1 MTLLKAGS
9 ISRKRINL
17 LLLIILLALPIYSAE
32 LRVMLASDDSNELD
46 FLSSALSA
54 FGGTADS
61 SYALSAYNE
70 RASRENQIKKE
81 KEIDSSYQSE
91 KTIASGSADVSSFD
105 GTLDIKYIYPEVAEG
120 DKRYLRAGDEYAYSY
135 YKAKESADLILYLK
149 SETIGG
155 VDYMSLLLDGNVIRE
170 GVYLSELMD
179 EEERELLTVLMPYF
193 KSDEYRLYELSLP
206 SLSSVIVDG
215 LSLAEGTAF
224 IALKAGEHE
233 FYISSPRYK
242 SSKFIVNVGEESVI
256 EFTLEEKEE
265 RALFINMRPYD
276 AELYY
281 QGDKMESHLI
291 RSSVSPFSIALKR
304 PGFAFYS
311 FESKRDIDTLDLYM
325 RPEWMDDSNIL
336 KNEKEEF
343 YKSLFTT
350 LISFG
355 AAIGAESLK
364 RIYSE
369 VDFGPA
375 DVVFT
380 GVSLVSLIYMIDSI
394 SSYYNAARYS
404 L

>member
-1 MTLLKAGS
+1 
-9 ISRKRINL
+9 
-17 LLLIILLALPIYSAE
+17 
-32 LRVMLASDDSNELD
+32 
-46 FLSSALSA
+46 
-54 FGGTADS
+54 
-61 SYALSAYNE
+61 
-70 RASRENQIKKE
+70 
-81 KEIDSSYQSE
+81 
-91 KTIASGSADVSSFD
+91 
-105 GTLDIKYIYPEVAEG
+105 
-120 DKRYLRAGDEYAYSY
+120 
-135 YKAKESADLILYLK
+135 
-149 SETIGG
+149 
-155 VDYMSLLLDGNVIRE
+155 
-170 GVYLSELMD
+170 
-179 EEERELLTVLMPYF
+179 
-193 KSDEYRLYELSLP
+193 
-206 SLSSVIVDG
+206 
-215 LSLAEGTAF
+215 
-224 IALKAGEHE
+224 
-233 FYISSPRYK
+233 
-242 SSKFIVNVGEESVI
+242 
-256 EFTLEEKEE
+256 
-265 RALFINMRPYD
+265 MRPYD

-281 QGDKMESHLI
+281 QGDKMDSHLI
-291 RSSVSPFSIALKR
+291 RSSVSPFSIALSK
-304 PGFAFYS
+304 PAFAFYS